1 VSAAGRPS
9 LDAAGLPVGYPFHA
23 ELEVTPREV
32 KRLLD
37 DPGLGVVLIDC
48 RTKAEWQTAKIEG
61 ARLIPL
67 DELASRVGEIEAEE
81 GPVVVHCHHGGRSM
95 KAALF
100 LRQRGIEAKSMAG
113 GIELWALD
121 VDPRVPRY

>member
-1 VSAAGRPS
+1 MSAPAKPA
-9 LDAAGLPVGYPFHA
+9 LDAAGLPVGYPFRP
-23 ELEVTPREV
+23 ELEVMPRAV
-32 KRLLD
+32 KAMLD
-37 DPGLGVVLIDC
+37 DPESGLVLIDC
-48 RTKAEWQTAKIEG
+48 RTKAEWQTARIEG

-67 DELASRVGEIEAEE
+67 DEMTARVGEIEDAE

-100 LRQRGIEAKSMAG
+100 LKQRGIEARSMAG
-113 GIELWALD
+113 GIDVWAVD